1 MNKQTKVLF
10 LSTFLFSGLIL
21 IFDLVV
27 MLLSTSES
35 MRPGSTV
42 YLLAALGTAFALFYN
57 YSAVRKL
64 LEINKQD
71 IADAIAAEEAE
82 HSEED
87 GKAENAEAD
96 ADETDAD
103 GGRDGE

>member
-42 YLLAALGTAFALFYN
+42 YL
-57 YSAVRKL
+57 
-64 LEINKQD
+64 
-71 IADAIAAEEAE
+71 
-82 HSEED
+82 
-87 GKAENAEAD
+87 
-96 ADETDAD
+96 
-103 GGRDGE
+103 

>member
-1 MNKQTKVLF
+1 M
-10 LSTFLFSGLIL
+10 
-21 IFDLVV
+21 
-27 MLLSTSES
+27 
-35 MRPGSTV
+35 
-42 YLLAALGTAFALFYN
+42 
-57 YSAVRKL
+57 RKL